1 MFALVE
7 NNEFVKILND
17 RKGFIGTADN
27 IEIVWEEKTRTV
39 NITDEEGNDV
49 LWTQEE
55 IDNSDA
61 PEGTQVDDIK
71 TIEETYKESKEVT
84 TQQEVKYS
92 KDVFTKWTNEEREA
106 IGIHEVV
113 IDSSNKQD
121 EYYYINTDISYSFDG
136 SSVIGSYGTA
146 TPKPL
151 DDVLF
156 VEGDEIPDDKAVG
169 DVKQYGLKGLEIAK
183 IKAQAGGLL
192 APTDWYVIRYQ
203 EDNTKT
209 IPTDV
214 ATYRNEVRAKSD
226 EMENMINACG
236 TVEDLKILFTYVE
249 DEQGNVTRPLVSF
262 PEVI

>member
-1 MFALVE
+1 MYALVE

-27 IEIVWEEKTRTV
+27 IEIVWEDRTKTV
-39 NITDEEGNDV
+39 NITDENGDV
-49 LWTQEE
+49 QTR
-55 IDNSDA
+55 
-61 PEGTQVDDIK
+61 
-71 TIEETYKESKEVT
+71 EETYKESTEVT
-84 TQQEVKYS
+84 TQQEVKYPKS
-92 KDVFTKWTNEEREA
+92 IFTKWSNAEKEA
-106 IGIHEVV
+106 IGVYEVQV
-113 IDSSNKQD
+113 DNTNKKD
-121 EYYYINTDISYSFDG
+121 EAYYINTDISYSYANG
-136 SSVIGSYGTA
+136 VVTASYGTA

-156 VEGDEIPDDKAVG
+156 IEGDEIPSDKAVG

-192 APTDWYVIRYQ
+192 APSDWYVIRHQ

-214 ATYRNEVRAKSD
+214 ATYRNDVRAKSD
-226 EMENMINACG
+226 EMESQINACG
-236 TVEDLKILFTYVE
+236 TVENLKTLFTWTQ
-249 DEQGNVTRPLVSF
+249 DENGVSSRPLVSF